1 MGKLLDNLQTG
12 LSLASGGVGLLS
24 GIKGLFGGNSD
35 AKKQA
40 EYQQKLQLQLME
52 KQQEYAKSNALLD
65 YQRQRQLV
73 LDNASLSKQG
83 MRNAGLSTAGDF
95 NGSAPSVSPISSPS
109 APSAPS
115 MQDPTSRLMQS
126 IGLIQSSTQQMLN
139 TREQLAKTKAQE
151 LDNYITENSLQ
162 DKVSGAKGEGRA
174 SYAKGQKEL
183 ATVKPTVDAAK
194 AGASKSQSD
203 AATAASQAHIAAVND
218 KYNEAEH
225 QVNLANSFQNLLNAK
240 QMLANA
246 KQLYDKGSIEL
257 KYFEQFYQAQLADV
271 QASAKLKGA
280 QTVDTMAHVGVNI
293 ADAENKRHDT
303 LLKDAQTYD
312 TTQSGYLKGQE
323 HYFNETTFDARKR
336 ILENQSLPQD
346 LKQALLQSDAFQ
358 KFAMHIRKGEKVPPA
373 LVARLTKVLIAY
385 GALNAGDEALDAVG
399 LAAKLGLI

>member
-1 MGKLLDNLQTG
+1 MGLLDKIQKGFN
-12 LSLASGGVGLLS
+12 LASSGLGVVSGFQSLLGGS
-24 GIKGLFGGNSD
+24 ND

-40 EYQQKLQLQLME
+40 LFQQKLQLQLME
-52 KQQEYAKSNALLD
+52 KQQQYAQNNALLD

-73 LDNASLSKQG
+73 LDNPTLQAAG

-95 NGSAPSVSPISSPS
+95 SSSAPSVSPISSPS

-115 MQDPTSRLMQS
+115 MSDPTSRLMQS

-162 DKVSGAKGEGRA
+162 DKVNGAKGEGRA

-183 ATVKPTVDAAK
+183 GTVKPTVDTAK
-194 AGASKSQSD
+194 AGANKAQSE
-203 AATAASQAHIAAVND
+203 AATAASQAHIASVND
-218 KYNEAEH
+218 KYNETEH
-225 QVNLANSFQNLLNAK
+225 QLNLANNFQNLLNAK

-246 KQLYDKGSIEL
+246 KQLYAKGSIEL
-257 KYFEQFYQAQLADV
+257 KYFEQFYKAQLADI
-271 QASAKLKGA
+271 QASVNLKGA
-280 QTVDTMAHVGVNI
+280 QTADTMSHVGVNI

-312 TTQSGYLKGQE
+312 TTQSGHLKMQE
-323 HYFNETTFDARKR
+323 HYFNETTFDARRR

-373 LVARLTKVLIAY
+373 LVARLTKLLIAY

>member
-1 MGKLLDNLQTG
+1 MGLLDKIQTG
-12 LSLASGGVGLLS
+12 FNLASSGLGVVS
-24 GIKGLFGGNSD
+24 GFKSLFGGAND

-40 EYQQKLQLQLME
+40 EFQQKLQLQLME
-52 KQQEYAKSNALLD
+52 KQQQYAQNNALLD

-73 LDNASLSKQG
+73 LDNASLNMKG

-95 NGSAPSVSPISSPS
+95 NGSAPSVSPVSSPS
-109 APSAPS
+109 APGAPS
-115 MQDPTSRLMQS
+115 MSDPTSRLMQS
-126 IGLIQSSTQQMLN
+126 IGLIQTSTQQMLN

-183 ATVKPTVDAAK
+183 ATVKPTVDTAK
-194 AGASKSQSD
+194 AVASKSQSD

-218 KYNEAEH
+218 KYNETEH
-225 QVNLANSFQNLLNAK
+225 QVNIANSFQNLLNAK

-246 KQLYDKGSIEL
+246 KQLYTKGSIEL
-257 KYFEQFYQAQLADV
+257 KYFEDFYKAQLRDV
-271 QASAKLKGA
+271 QMSANLKGA
-280 QTVDTMAHVGVNI
+280 QTVDTMSHVAVNE
-293 ADAENKRHDT
+293 ASAENIRHDT
-303 LLKDAQTYD
+303 TLKDAQTYD
-312 TTQSGYLKGQE
+312 TTQSGHLKMQE
-323 HYFNETTFDARKR
+323 HYFNETTFDARRR

-358 KFAMHIRKGEKVPPA
+358 QFAMHIRKGEKVPPA

-399 LAAKLGLI
+399 LASKLGLI

>member
-1 MGKLLDNLQTG
+1 MGLLDKIQNG
-12 LSLASGGVGLLS
+12 FNLASSGLGVVS
-24 GIKGLFGGNSD
+24 GFKSLFGGSND

-40 EYQQKLQLQLME
+40 EFQQKLQLQLME
-52 KQQEYAKSNALLD
+52 KQQQYAQNNALLD

-73 LDNASLSKQG
+73 LDNPTLQAMG
-83 MRNAGLSTAGDF
+83 MRNAGMSTAGDYSS
-95 NGSAPSVSPISSPS
+95 SAPSVSPISSPS
-109 APSAPS
+109 APSPPS
-115 MQDPTSRLMQS
+115 MSDPTSRLMQS
-126 IGLIQSSTQQMLN
+126 IGLIQTSTQQMLN

-162 DKVSGAKGEGRA
+162 EKVNGAKGEGRA

-183 ATVKPTVDAAK
+183 GTVKPTVDTAK
-194 AGASKSQSD
+194 AGANKVQSE
-203 AATAASQAHIAAVND
+203 AATAASTAHIAAVND
-218 KYNEAEH
+218 KYNETEH
-225 QVNLANSFQNLLNAK
+225 QLNLANSFQSLLNAK

-246 KQLYDKGSIEL
+246 KQLYAKGSIEL
-257 KYFEQFYQAQLADV
+257 KYFESFYKAQLADI
-271 QASAKLKGA
+271 QASVNLKSA
-280 QTVDTMAHVGVNI
+280 QTVDTMSHVGVNQ
-293 ADAENKRHDT
+293 AQEENIRHDT

-312 TTQSGYLKGQE
+312 TTQSGHLKGQE